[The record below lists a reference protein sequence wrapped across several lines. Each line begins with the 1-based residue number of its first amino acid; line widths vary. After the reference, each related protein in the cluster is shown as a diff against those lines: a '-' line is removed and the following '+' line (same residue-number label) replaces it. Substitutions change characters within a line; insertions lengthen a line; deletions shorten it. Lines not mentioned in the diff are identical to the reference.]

1 MDKPMTHKHDRH
13 SSLTPLRRWAAAF
26 CLVAGTLLSSCGG
39 QSSGTVNTV
48 GGGDSQNSGGN
59 SNTASLAMAG
69 AYKGTATGN
78 SSEFV
83 SFVTPG
89 QQLYVLYALQASDP
103 NVYPIVYTGSI
114 QSAGATTATV
124 AALKSFQYQNNL
136 RSGTATISGTSAA
149 AHTMA
154 LSSLYIPTL
163 NTSPQFTAAAM
174 ATTNNAQGVWVGTWA
189 DGLDGSIRT
198 NTNLSVSL
206 SGTSFTAQTGFGNCT
221 SLALTLTPASDSP
234 ANPYFTAQVDITA
247 ATGCLRNPAPSYT
260 PTTLRGIGFIHA
272 PSTGVKRLELILT
285 DTSGSGISFRGD
297 Q

>member
-1 MDKPMTHKHDRH
+1 MNQNTTHHPN
-13 SSLTPLRRWAAAF
+13 LATLRRWAAAT
-26 CLVAGTLLSSCGG
+26 CLLVGTLLSSCGG
-39 QSSGTVNTV
+39 QSSGTATTA
-48 GGGDSQNSGGN
+48 GDGDSQNSGGN

-69 AYKGTATGN
+69 AYQGTAAGN

-89 QQLYVLYALQASDP
+89 QQLYVLYALQASDT

-114 QSAGATTATV
+114 QAASAVSANVSG
-124 AALKSFQYQNNL
+124 LKSFQYQNNL
-136 RSGTATISGTSAA
+136 RSGTATVSGTSAA

-154 LSSLYIPTL
+154 FSSLYIPTL
-163 NTSPQFTAAAM
+163 NASPQFTAAAM
-174 ATTNNAQGVWVGTWA
+174 ATASNAQGVWVGTWA

-198 NTNLSVSL
+198 NTNLSIGL

-272 PSTGVKRLELILT
+272 LSTGVKRLELILT
-285 DTSGSGISFRGD
+285 DGTGSGISFRGD

>member
-1 MDKPMTHKHDRH
+1 MTPNASRH
-13 SSLTPLRRWAAAF
+13 PNLTTLRRWAAAS
-26 CLVAGTLLSSCGG
+26 CLVAGTLLVSCGG

-48 GGGDSQNSGGN
+48 GGDSQNSGGN

-114 QSAGATTATV
+114 QTASAVSATV
-124 AALKSFQYQNNL
+124 SGLKSFQYQNNL
-136 RSGTATISGTSAA
+136 RSGTATVSGTSAA

-154 LSSLYIPTL
+154 FSSLYIPTL
-163 NTSPQFTAAAM
+163 NASPQFTAAAM
-174 ATTNNAQGVWVGTWA
+174 ATTSNAQGVWVGTWA

-198 NTNLSVSL
+198 NTNLSIGL

-272 PSTGVKRLELILT
+272 PSSGVKRLELILT
-285 DTSGSGISFRGD
+285 DTTGSGISFRGD